1 MIHKII
7 TDKNYKKSLKI
18 YAEENGFTQD
28 FTLDELIKDSD
39 FFTYN
44 CEGIWKVQDREKLVT
59 ELDDTKD
66 IRMQLKASNVTS
78 VEVIKALLAER
89 KSLLAE
95 INDLRDENFE
105 EEA

>member
-66 IRMQLKASNVTS
+66 IRMQLKALYLSIHLCS
-78 VEVIKALLAER
+78 YFSYLILLLIHL
-89 KSLLAE
+89 K
-95 INDLRDENFE
+95 FFHPP
-105 EEA
+105 